1 MEGVNIMKRHTRP
14 SQKNPQGGI
23 VQREAPIHVSNV
35 MLLDPKQNQPAR
47 VRHQRGEGR
56 DHRQEARHPGEQRQ
70 RARCCSSRPLNDDD
84 EAGMSD
90 EKSKKPKKEAQRPAK
105 EKEAPA
111 EKAPKAKG
119 PREKVVD
126 SIMYREQVIPTLMKR
141 FQYSN
146 VMQVPRLEKIA
157 INMGV
162 GIATQD
168 AKMVEVAAKD
178 LEAIVGQ
185 KVVITRAKKS
195 ISNFKLREKMPI
207 GCRVTLR
214 RTVMYEFL
222 DRFISVTVPRIR
234 DLRGLSDTSL
244 TGAGTTRSV
253 SEERYRIPGDR
264 CGQDRADLRYGH
276 HIRHDRADGQR
287 RRRNCCA
294 PSACRS

>member
-1 MEGVNIMKRHTRP
+1 
-14 SQKNPQGGI
+14 
-23 VQREAPIHVSNV
+23 
-35 MLLDPKQNQPAR
+35 
-47 VRHQRGEGR
+47 
-56 DHRQEARHPGEQRQ
+56 
-70 RARCCSSRPLNDDD
+70 
-84 EAGMSD
+84 
-90 EKSKKPKKEAQRPAK
+90 
-105 EKEAPA
+105 
-111 EKAPKAKG
+111 
-119 PREKVVD
+119 
-126 SIMYREQVIPTLMKR
+126 VIPTLMKR

-146 VMQVPRLEKIA
+146 VMQVPRLDKIA

-234 DLRGLSDTSL
+234 DFRGLPDTSFDGRGNY
-244 TGAGTTRSV
+244 TIGIKEHTIFPEIDVDKIARIFGMDITFVTTARTD
-253 SEERYRIPGDR
+253 EEALELL
-264 CGQDRADLRYGH
+264 RAFGMPFVKRQEVLETPK
-276 HIRHDRADGQR
+276 A
-287 RRRNCCA
+287 
-294 PSACRS
+294 